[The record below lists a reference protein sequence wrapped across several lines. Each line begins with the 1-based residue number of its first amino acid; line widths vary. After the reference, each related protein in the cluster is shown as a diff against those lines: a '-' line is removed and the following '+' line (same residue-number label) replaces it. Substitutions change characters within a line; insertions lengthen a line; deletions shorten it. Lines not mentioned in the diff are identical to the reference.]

1 MISRT
6 EVEKVANLA
15 RLNFEEDELDAFTS
29 QLNDILNYIEQLNE
43 LDTRAVEPTSHA
55 LDIIN
60 VMRKDA
66 AGPSLP
72 VEDSIANAPEHEN
85 DAFLVPKII

>member
-1 MISRT
+1 MITHT

-15 RLNFEEDELDAFTS
+15 RLNFEEAELDAFTS

-43 LDTRAVEPTSHA
+43 LDTKAVEPTFHA
-55 LDIIN
+55 LDITN
-60 VMRKDA
+60 VMREDA

-72 VEDSIANAPEHEN
+72 VEASLSNAPEHEN
-85 DAFLVPKII
+85 DSFLVPKII